1 VRIVS
6 LLPSA
11 TEIVAALGAL
21 DQLVGVT
28 HACDYPPQVTRL
40 PHLTRTHVDGT
51 AAPSIIDRDVRAA
64 AQRGTPLYEVN
75 ENLLASLRP
84 DVIVT
89 QVLCDVCAVR
99 ETDVRAI
106 AEHLSPTPLVVTLS
120 GTSIDGII
128 ADIERVAAAI
138 EMPDEAEE
146 LVAGLR
152 ARLRSVHERLQAA
165 RAPRPRVAVLEW
177 TDPVYT
183 AGHWVPEMVHRAGG
197 VDALAAP
204 GTHSRAVPTA
214 DVAAAA
220 PDVLVFAPCGY
231 DLSRAAREA
240 EQTLADEA
248 WRWAQGCATWALDAN
263 ALTSR
268 PGPRVV
274 DGVETMASVLHPSLF
289 GEPPRDR
296 AMRIQQ
302 ALPQRASTDPIE
314 PLI

>member
-28 HACDYPPQVTRL
+28 HACDYPPEVARL
-40 PHLTRTHVDGT
+40 PRLTRTRVDAT
-51 AAPSIIDRDVRAA
+51 AAPDVIDRDVRAA
-64 AQRGTPLYEVN
+64 AERGTPLYEVD
-75 ENLLASLRP
+75 EALLASLGP

-89 QVLCDVCAVR
+89 QAVCEVCAVR
-99 ETDVRAI
+99 ETDVRAM
-106 AEHLSPTPLVVTLS
+106 AARLSPAPHIVTLA
-120 GTSIDGII
+120 GMSIDGII

-152 ARLRSVHERLQAA
+152 ARLRSVHERLRAS

-197 VDALAAP
+197 VDALAGP
-204 GTHSRAVPTA
+204 GTRSRPVPTA
-214 DVAAAA
+214 DVTAAA
-220 PDVLVFAPCGY
+220 PDVLIFAPCGY
-231 DLSRAAREA
+231 DLPRATREAQTTLRDDAWQWARE
-240 EQTLADEA
+240 
-248 WRWAQGCATWALDAN
+248 RVSWALDAN
-263 ALTSR
+263 ALASR

-274 DGVETMASVLHPSLF
+274 DGIETMAAVLHPSLF
-289 GEPPRDR
+289 GAPAADR
-296 AMRIQQ
+296 AR
-302 ALPQRASTDPIE
+302 RV
-314 PLI
+314 